1 LLTVKD
7 YPVYSTGIL
16 IGKHK
21 KGLTLGRFWNEYL
34 LYEWRNTEHGRMI
47 WRTSG
52 SKNRYHSEFCNR
64 RENFPLYTIYMQEI
78 MNGMGPESFGNQ
90 IDLFEKFLNEKE
102 YDHTVFMMKIRT
114 FLHMAGKTDP
124 WMSKECAHVSALS
137 YKKGRCTGSI
147 PNQKIRFST
156 GLLPGH
162 IHLLFC
168 FYSYQKYLRF
178 CSSLYPLRF
187 YWNFGWI
194 HLHFL

>member
-1 LLTVKD
+1 MRTEDTTNVQLSLKNLYRLLTVKD

-78 MNGMGPESFGNQ
+78 MNGMGPESFENQ
-90 IDLFEKFLNEKE
+90 IDL
-102 YDHTVFMMKIRT
+102 
-114 FLHMAGKTDP
+114 
-124 WMSKECAHVSALS
+124 
-137 YKKGRCTGSI
+137 
-147 PNQKIRFST
+147 
-156 GLLPGH
+156 
-162 IHLLFC
+162 
-168 FYSYQKYLRF
+168 LR
-178 CSSLYPLRF
+178 
-187 YWNFGWI
+187 NF
-194 HLHFL
+194 

>member
-1 LLTVKD
+1 M
-7 YPVYSTGIL
+7 
-16 IGKHK
+16 
-21 KGLTLGRFWNEYL
+21 GRFWNEYL

-78 MNGMGPESFGNQ
+78 MNGMGPESFENQ

-124 WMSKECAHVSALS
+124 WMSKVMCRQIPFLDGRGRSEQEENIGVVYRGLVFDYAKPPCNVWKRNVRKNHGKSAE
-137 YKKGRCTGSI
+137 
-147 PNQKIRFST
+147 PQ
-156 GLLPGH
+156 
-162 IHLLFC
+162 
-168 FYSYQKYLRF
+168 
-178 CSSLYPLRF
+178 
-187 YWNFGWI
+187 
-194 HLHFL
+194 

>member
-1 LLTVKD
+1 MRMEDTTNIQLSLKNLYRLLTVKD

-124 WMSKECAHVSALS
+124 WM
-137 YKKGRCTGSI
+137 
-147 PNQKIRFST
+147 
-156 GLLPGH
+156 
-162 IHLLFC
+162 
-168 FYSYQKYLRF
+168 
-178 CSSLYPLRF
+178 
-187 YWNFGWI
+187 
-194 HLHFL
+194 